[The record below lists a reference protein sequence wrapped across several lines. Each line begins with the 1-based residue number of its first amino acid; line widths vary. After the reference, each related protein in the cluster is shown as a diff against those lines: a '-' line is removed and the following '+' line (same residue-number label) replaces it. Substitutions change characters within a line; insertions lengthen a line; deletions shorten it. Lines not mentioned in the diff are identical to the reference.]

1 MVSSTPIPARAAPPP
16 STENSIDTVQL
27 PRGCKAKLKEPLPRE
42 AVSPNPQKPG
52 LSVIKVIYVVER
64 LNDVFGLNG
73 WHVDNEVV
81 ETGRMVVV
89 RATLSI
95 PRYAIAIEQFGGND
109 NPDRGDAYK
118 GACTDAL
125 SKCASYLGIGMD
137 VYKGLYERREI
148 AALVGRTARG
158 PEHQTPAPRATSTQN
173 GAHSNGASPTGLT
186 SRNMAARFSSMRTV
200 LGAREYSDILGRHGF
215 REVTGIPSLEKA
227 REVYRV
233 LLDAFRARF
242 GEAKKGFEQPRVR
255 EHLAGAALE
264 PEGEAESRPGGAGLQ
279 SHGGNSQCQTVMTGP
294 ERLWPRSRMPT
305 ELARDAHAVSN
316 RREPGAVGRISRRG
330 RSDPGDRRGTD
341 RISGGSGR
349 ETRPGGGVHPFL
361 RSDGRTGEGGS
372 EAPPGP
378 AEAL

>member
-1 MVSSTPIPARAAPPP
+1 MQTVNGVEHAPSSAAAPPP
-16 STENSIDTVQL
+16 VTETLAGTVQL
-27 PRGCKAKLKEPLPRE
+27 PEDVKAKLKEPLPRE

-64 LNDVFGLNG
+64 LNEVFGLNG

-137 VYKGLYERREI
+137 VYKGLYEQPG
-148 AALVGRTARG
+148 AG
-158 PEHQTPAPRATSTQN
+158 PQNGASSATRTPAPTATSTQN
-173 GAHSNGASPTGLT
+173 GAQSSGAPPTGLT

-200 LGAREYSDILGRHGF
+200 LGAREYSEILGRHGF

-233 LLDAFRARF
+233 LLDAFRIRF
-242 GEAKKGFEQPRVR
+242 GETRKALGSSEYAKILRELRLHPKAKLNPDQAVRVFNHM
-255 EHLAGAALE
+255 EETL
-264 PEGEAESRPGGAGLQ
+264 
-279 SHGGNSQCQTVMTGP
+279 N
-294 ERLWPRSRMPT
+294 
-305 ELARDAHAVSN
+305 ARQ
-316 RREPGAVGRISRRG
+316 
-330 RSDPGDRRGTD
+330 
-341 RISGGSGR
+341 
-349 ETRPGGGVHPFL
+349 
-361 RSDGRTGEGGS
+361 
-372 EAPPGP
+372 
-378 AEAL
+378 

>member
-1 MVSSTPIPARAAPPP
+1 MQTVNGVEHAPSNAAAAPPV
-16 STENSIDTVQL
+16 TETSADTVQL
-27 PRGCKAKLKEPLPRE
+27 PEDVKNKLKEPLPRE

-64 LNDVFGLNG
+64 LNEVFGLNG

-137 VYKGLYERREI
+137 VYKGLYDPGAGHNGASSATR
-148 AALVGRTARG
+148 
-158 PEHQTPAPRATSTQN
+158 TPAPTARFTDN
-173 GAHSNGASPTGLT
+173 GSQSSGAPPTGLT

-200 LGAREYSDILGRHGF
+200 LGAREYNEILGRHGF

-227 REVYRV
+227 REVYRL
-233 LLDAFRARF
+233 LLDAFRIRF
-242 GEAKKGFEQPRVR
+242 GETRK
-255 EHLAGAALE
+255 AL
-264 PEGEAESRPGGAGLQ
+264 G
-279 SHGGNSQCQTVMTGP
+279 GP
-294 ERLWPRSRMPT
+294 EYAKILRELRLHPKAKLNPDQAVRVFNHMEET
-305 ELARDAHAVSN
+305 LNARQ
-316 RREPGAVGRISRRG
+316 
-330 RSDPGDRRGTD
+330 
-341 RISGGSGR
+341 
-349 ETRPGGGVHPFL
+349 
-361 RSDGRTGEGGS
+361 
-372 EAPPGP
+372 
-378 AEAL
+378 